1 MGFWCKFWRKKILK
15 EMQMRSGKN
24 LNFVTVTVKQLSH
37 PISWPPYNLQI
48 SWFNCKQSSTCLAL
62 SSLLSLLLLSWSPE
76 NLLMDLGALVPWLLA
91 LLSVPLTTLP
101 SLLLLSYLTFI
112 LPVKRNIF
120 THLDTLFLR
129 LALARV
135 YSGVS
140 PMIDLLVLN
149 TEL

>member
-1 MGFWCKFWRKKILK
+1 MSNWRMGFWCKFWGKKILK

-48 SWFNCKQSSTCLAL
+48 SCDCAQSITCIAL
-62 SSLLSLLLLSWSPE
+62 SSLLSWSPE
-76 NLLMDLGALVPWLLA
+76 NLLMDLSTLVPWLLA

-101 SLLLLSYLTFI
+101 SLLLLSYLTSI